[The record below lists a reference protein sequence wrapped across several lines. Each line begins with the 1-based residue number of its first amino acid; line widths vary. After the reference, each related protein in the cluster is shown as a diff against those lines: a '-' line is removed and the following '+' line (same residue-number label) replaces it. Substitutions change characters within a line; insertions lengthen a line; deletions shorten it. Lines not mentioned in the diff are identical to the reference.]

1 MTSAISFFFLEVEIK
16 YFLPTLKLTTLRL
29 LMCNL
34 TGNTKIWVRRKTTR
48 NIIPTNSLMF
58 ELFKT
63 KYELLEDAISL
74 MIGQKSHET

>member
-1 MTSAISFFFLEVEIK
+1 
-16 YFLPTLKLTTLRL
+16 
-29 LMCNL
+29 MCNL